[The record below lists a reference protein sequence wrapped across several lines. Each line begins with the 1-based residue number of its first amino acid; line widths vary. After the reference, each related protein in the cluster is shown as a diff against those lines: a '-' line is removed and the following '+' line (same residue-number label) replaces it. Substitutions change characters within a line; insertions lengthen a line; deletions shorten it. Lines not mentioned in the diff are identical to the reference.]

1 MTQED
6 LEILAKRP
14 KDFLNH
20 CKWHEQR
27 IKFKQEQIQRF
38 RDMACSITA
47 PLKDVPSFGS
57 GVPSSKVENCIVNIS
72 GLAQDIQKDIEKLRA
87 ELQTTRKAID
97 LISDTDLKFLLE
109 ARYLQR
115 MKWEEI
121 AMLLS
126 CSYRWVLRLHGK
138 ALQEISKEAS
148 LLLESIPFWRKDN

>member
-6 LEILAKRP
+6 LEILAERP

-27 IKFKQEQIQRF
+27 IKFKQEQLQRF
-38 RDMACSITA
+38 RDMAYSITV

-72 GLAQDIQKDIEKLRA
+72 GLEQDIQKDIEKLRT
-87 ELQTTRKAID
+87 ELQTTGEAIN
-97 LISDTDLKFLLE
+97 LINDKDLKLLLE

-121 AMLLS
+121 AVLLS
-126 CSYRWVLRLHGK
+126 CSYRWTLRLHGK
-138 ALQEISKEAS
+138 ALQEISKEAVR
-148 LLLESIPFWRKDN
+148 LLDRALPLRGAY

>member
-6 LEILAKRP
+6 LEILAERP

-47 PLKDVPSFGS
+47 PLKDVSSFGS
-57 GVPSSKVENCIVNIS
+57 GVPSSKVENCIVNIA

-87 ELQTTRKAID
+87 ELLTTKKAIA
-97 LISDTDLKFLLE
+97 LIRDTDLKLLLE
-109 ARYLQR
+109 ARYIQR

-121 AMLLS
+121 AILLS
-126 CSYRWVLRLHGK
+126 CSYRWILRLHGK
-138 ALQEISKEAS
+138 ALQELSKEAVRR
-148 LLLESIPFWRKDN
+148 LNLAR

>member
-6 LEILAKRP
+6 LEILAERP

-38 RDMACSITA
+38 RDMAYSITA

-57 GVPSSKVENCIVNIS
+57 GVPSSKVENCIVNIA

-109 ARYLQR
+109 TRYLQR

-121 AMLLS
+121 ATLLS

-138 ALQEISKEAS
+138 ALQELSKEAG
-148 LLLESIPFWRKDN
+148 LLLERTQSLREAY